1 MRKENTSLIQMEE
14 YHSEAENLID
24 LELKN
29 LGHIELKEFKHFLFL
44 KKC

>member
-1 MRKENTSLIQMEE
+1 MRKENTSLIHMEE

-29 LGHIELKEFKHFLFL
+29 LGHIEL
-44 KKC
+44 